1 MQNIRA
7 KIKRK
12 LSIRDKDAN
21 PDDYE
26 NASDVDEETTGHL
39 HREIEK
45 AEAEGHNMGKPGS
58 FLNKLI
64 MHGNKKTEEQ
74 LAKEAA
80 YANQGGQQQI
90 GGPQQQAVGASSAG
104 VVR

>member
-12 LSIRDKDAN
+12 LSLHDKN
-21 PDDYE
+21 PNLDEHQEPEDI
-26 NASDVDEETTGHL
+26 DEETTGHL

-45 AEAEGHNMGKPGS
+45 AEEEGHPQGKPGS

-74 LAKEAA
+74 MAREAA
-80 YANQGGQQQI
+80 ANQG
-90 GGPQQQAVGASSAG
+90 SKTT
-104 VVR
+104 